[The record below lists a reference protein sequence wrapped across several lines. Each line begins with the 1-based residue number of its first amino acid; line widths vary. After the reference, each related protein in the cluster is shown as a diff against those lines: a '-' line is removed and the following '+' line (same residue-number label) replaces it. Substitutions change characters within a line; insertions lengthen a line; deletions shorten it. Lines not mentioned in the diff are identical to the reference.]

1 MTLDQTHQ
9 QFWEERYRA
18 MSKPPSGRPT
28 AKLVELL
35 PPLPP
40 GRSLDLGCSRGD
52 DVLWL
57 ASRGW
62 EALGVD
68 ISATA
73 LDVARDRAQSLGLAE
88 RARFEQH
95 DLAESFPRGRFDLVT
110 ALFFQSP
117 IAFPRDKVLQQATA
131 AVADGGYFLLL
142 EHSVPD
148 PASHGGTT
156 PFNTVEQTL
165 ASLQL
170 DASWESVRVEAHERA
185 PEQQGKS
192 GHVLDNV
199 ILLRKRED
207 VAP

>member
-1 MTLDQTHQ
+1 MTIDQSHQ
-9 QFWEERYRA
+9 QFWEERYRTMA
-18 MSKPPSGRPT
+18 KPPSGNPT

-35 PPLPP
+35 PPLSP

-57 ASRGW
+57 ARQGW
-62 EALGVD
+62 YATGVD

-73 LDVARDRAQSLGLAE
+73 VEIARQRAQALGLGE
-88 RARFEQH
+88 RTRFERH
-95 DLAESFPRGRFDLVT
+95 DLALSFPAGQFDLVT

-117 IAFPRDKVLQQATA
+117 VAFPRAQVLRKAL
-131 AVADGGYFLLL
+131 AVVAQGGYFLLL
-142 EHSVPD
+142 EHSVPH
-148 PASHGGTT
+148 PGAHEGTT
-156 PFNTVEQTL
+156 PFSTVDQTL

-170 DASWESVRVEAHERA
+170 DVSWDRVRVEAHERL
-185 PEQQGKS
+185 PEQQGKF